1 MSREIKSYYKM
12 KSKLISIIFILI
24 CRIGFSQNI
33 EYPIT
38 VFIGDSKCVDEIELN
53 RTQLINAGKLSVIAN
68 SNDTLTEVSFTM
80 QASIGDELTPK
91 YLAKSPSFTADMIK
105 IINKSD
111 KTNKK
116 IWIEKITVK
125 YKEEIIKLPDFRIR
139 IKD

>member
-1 MSREIKSYYKM
+1 M
-12 KSKLISIIFILI
+12 KSKVISIIFIMI
-24 CRIGFSQNI
+24 CRIGFAQNI

-38 VFIGDSKCVDEIELN
+38 VFIGDLKCVDEVELN
-53 RTQLINAGKLSVIAN
+53 RMQLINAGKLSVIAN

-91 YLAKSPSFTADMIK
+91 YLAKNPYFTSDMK
-105 IINKSD
+105 SIINYFK
-111 KTNKK
+111 KPINK

-125 YKEEIIKLPDFRIR
+125 YREEIIKLPDFRIR